1 MRGRLFVVPKISGL
15 VRAFILYK
23 LQKME
28 NYKEKLPR
36 YLMHEAENKRGELA
50 HAIKEYK
57 DCIEILQ
64 SIKRTHKKD
73 GSDFQNLRKNFET
86 PESVRLGRWF
96 CVYTKYTEISARRNG
111 ELHKIQLEYHNAED
125 EPTADEIE
133 AEIKKH
139 IEKYKGRLADAENDA
154 QKFDGEVDELTK
166 ITEKLGEF
174 LDKLES
180 GNDYKLREILKK
192 AL

>member
-1 MRGRLFVVPKISGL
+1 
-15 VRAFILYK
+15 
-23 LQKME
+23 ME

-36 YLMHEAENKRGELA
+36 YLMHEAENKGGELA

-64 SIKRTHKKD
+64 SIKRVHKKD
-73 GSDFQNLRKNFET
+73 GSDFQNLRKNFDT
-86 PESVRLGRWF
+86 PESVRIGRWF
-96 CVYTKYTEISARRNG
+96 CVFSKYAQVNARRDG
-111 ELHKIQLEYHNAED
+111 ESHKIQLEYHNTED

-154 QKFDGEVDELTK
+154 QKFGGEAWVRK
-166 ITEKLGEF
+166 IPLEKEMATHSSTLAWKIPWMEEPGRLQSMGLQRVGHE
-174 LDKLES
+174 
-180 GNDYKLREILKK
+180 
-192 AL
+192 

>member
-1 MRGRLFVVPKISGL
+1 
-15 VRAFILYK
+15 
-23 LQKME
+23 ME

-50 HAIKEYK
+50 HAIKTYK
-57 DCIEILQ
+57 NALEILG
-64 SIKRTHKKD
+64 SIKRVHKKD
-73 GSDFQNLRKNFET
+73 GSDFQNLWKNFET
-86 PESVRLGRWF
+86 PENVRLGRWF
-96 CVYTKYTEISARRNG
+96 CVFSKYAQVNARRDG
-111 ELHKIQLEYHNAED
+111 ESHKIQLEYHNAED

-133 AEIKKH
+133 AEIKTH
-139 IEKYKGRLADAENDA
+139 IEKYKKRLADAENDA
-154 QKFDGEVDELTK
+154 QKFGGEVDELAK

-180 GNDYKLREILKK
+180 GNDYKLRDILKK